1 MARYTQPV
9 CKLCRREN
17 QKLFLKGSRCSSA
30 KCALERRAYPPG
42 HRDSGR
48 RRKVSEYGLQL
59 REKQKVRRTYG
70 LLEQQFFLN
79 YLRATSMRGIT
90 GENLLSLL
98 ERRLDNVVYRLGFAP
113 SRATAR
119 QLVHH
124 RHFLVNG
131 KVTNIPSFILRPGDT
146 VVVREKSRKL
156 DIIHSALKDAGPGTD
171 IPWLRLDKVHLE
183 GELLEMPKRADIPT
197 VAQEQQIVELYSK

>member
-1 MARYTQPV
+1 MARYTKAV

-42 HRDSGR
+42 QREMGR
-48 RRKVSEYGLQL
+48 RRKVSEYGIQL

-70 LLEQQFFLN
+70 LLERQFFLY
-79 YLRATSMRGIT
+79 YLKASRMRGIT
-90 GENLLSLL
+90 GENLMSLL

-113 SRATAR
+113 SRASAR
-119 QLVHH
+119 QLVRH
-124 RHFLVNG
+124 RHFTVNG
-131 KVTNIPSFILRPGDT
+131 RITDIPSFTLRPGDE
-146 VVVREKSRKL
+146 VVVRQKSRKM

-183 GELLEMPKRADIPT
+183 GELLELPKRADIPT

>member
-1 MARYTQPV
+1 MARYTQAV

-30 KCALERRAYPPG
+30 KCALERRAFPPG
-42 HRDSGR
+42 QRDTGR
-48 RRKVSEYGLQL
+48 RRKVSEYGTQL

-70 LLEQQFFLN
+70 LLERQFVQ
-79 YLRATSMRGIT
+79 YYQKASRMRGIT

-113 SRATAR
+113 SRVTAR
-119 QLVHH
+119 QLVRH
-124 RHFLVNG
+124 RHLLVNG
-131 KVTNIPSFILRPGDT
+131 RITDIPSFILRPGDT

>member
-1 MARYTQPV
+1 MARYTQAV

-17 QKLFLKGSRCSSA
+17 QKLFLKGSRCSTA

-42 HRDSGR
+42 HRETGR

-70 LLEQQFFLN
+70 LLERQFFL
-79 YLRATSMRGIT
+79 YYQRATQMRGIT

-119 QLVHH
+119 QLVRH
-124 RHFLVNG
+124 RHLLVNG
-131 KVTNIPSFILRPGDT
+131 RITNIPSFILRPGDT
-146 VVVREKSRKL
+146 VTVRDKSKKL